1 MKVLLLGD
9 ASHYNR
15 TLAEGLK
22 RHGHEVC
29 VASDGSTW
37 MNTGRDVDLS
47 RRLPG
52 CFGGALLWARLHT
65 TLRLKLQGWD
75 VIQLCG
81 PTFMRLRPSRLRTL
95 LDGLRRHNGLVCLT
109 AIGTDTAFV
118 NMCKD
123 PQGPLR
129 YSEWAIDGV
138 PTEYALSTRGR
149 TVSMWQQPELS
160 EYAQYVYDHVDGVI
174 TALYEYQLSMSR
186 VITPE
191 RLAYGGI
198 PVDTAAIKPTPIDAK
213 TNKPISIL
221 LPSHIGREQEK
232 GIPQLMRIAKVI
244 ESEFPDKVTVLPVHN
259 LQYAEFL
266 KRMARADIVFDQ
278 LYSYT
283 PATTALLAM
292 AMGKTVVTGAE
303 KDFNDF
309 QGCATPAI
317 NIDPRC
323 PEAALPT
330 IRQYLNREALAANA
344 LKAREYVVT
353 HNDCEVVAQRYE
365 DFWHKISHNNG
376 KVS

>member
-1 MKVLLLGD
+1 MKILLLGD

-15 TLAEGLK
+15 TLAEGL
-22 RHGHEVC
+22 RRRGHDVC
-29 VASDGSTW
+29 VASDGSAW

-52 CFGGALLWARLHT
+52 VFGGALLWARLHT
-65 TLRLKLQGWD
+65 TLLSRLRGWD
-75 VIQLCG
+75 VIQICG

-95 LDGLRRHNGLVCLT
+95 LDSLKRHNTLVCLT

-118 NMCKD
+118 DMCKD
-123 PQGPLR
+123 PQGPLK

-149 TVSMWQQPELS
+149 TMSMWQQPELS
-160 EYAQYVYDHVDGVI
+160 DYANYVYDHVDGVI

-186 VITPE
+186 VIAAE

-198 PVDTAAIKPTPIDAK
+198 PVDTAAIKPTATDTEPDR
-213 TNKPISIL
+213 PISIL

-232 GIPQLMRIAKVI
+232 GIPQLMRIAKTL
-244 ESEFPDKVTVLPVHN
+244 ELEYPDKVSILPVHN
-259 LQYAEFL
+259 LQYTEFL
-266 KRMARADIVFDQ
+266 KNMARADIVFDQ

-309 QGCATPAI
+309 QGCSTPAI
-317 NIDPRC
+317 NIDPRD
-323 PEAALPT
+323 PEAVLPA
-330 IRQYLNREALAANA
+330 IRRCLDRETLAANA
-344 LKAREYVVT
+344 LKARQYVVA

-365 DFWHKISHNNG
+365 DFWRKIYRNKG
-376 KVS
+376 KSL

>member
-1 MKVLLLGD
+1 MRILLLGD

-15 TLAEGLK
+15 TLAEGLR

-29 VASDGSTW
+29 VASDGSAW

-52 CFGGALLWARLHT
+52 SFGGALLWARLHT
-65 TLRLKLQGWD
+65 TLRSRLRGWD

-81 PTFMRLRPSRLRTL
+81 PTFMRLRPSRLRVL

-109 AIGTDTAFV
+109 AIGTDTAFI

-123 PQGPLR
+123 PNGPLK

-138 PTEYALSTRGR
+138 PTEYARSTRGR

-160 EYAQYVYDHVDGVI
+160 DYAQYVYDHVDGAI

-186 VITPE
+186 VIETE

-198 PVDTAAIKPTPIDAK
+198 PIDTAAIKPLPVDTGSD
-213 TNKPISIL
+213 KPISIL

-232 GIPQLMRIAKVI
+232 GIPQLMRIAKII
-244 ESEFPDKVTVLPVHN
+244 ENEYRDKVTVLPVHN

-266 KRMARADIVFDQ
+266 KNMARADIVFDQ

-303 KDFNDF
+303 KDFNNF

-317 NIDPRC
+317 NIDPRD
-323 PEAALPT
+323 PEAALPN
-330 IRQYLNREALAANA
+330 ICRCLDRKILASNA
-344 LKAREYVVT
+344 STAREYVIK

-365 DFWHKISHNNG
+365 DFWRKISHNSG
-376 KVS
+376 KAL

>member
-1 MKVLLLGD
+1 MKILLLGD

-15 TLAEGLK
+15 TLAEGLR

-52 CFGGALLWARLHT
+52 SFGGALLWARLHT
-65 TLRLKLQGWD
+65 TLRSKLRGWD

-81 PTFMRLRPSRLRTL
+81 PTFMRLRPSRLRAL
-95 LDGLRRHNGLVCLT
+95 LDGLQRHNGLVCLT

-123 PQGPLR
+123 PQGPLK
-129 YSEWAIDGV
+129 YSEWAIDGT

-160 EYAQYVYDHVDGVI
+160 EYAQYVYDHVDGAI

-186 VITPE
+186 VIEPE

-198 PVDTAAIKPTPIDAK
+198 PVDTDAIKPMPIDIESDR
-213 TNKPISIL
+213 PISIL
-221 LPSHIGREQEK
+221 LPSHLGREQEK
-232 GIPQLMRIAKVI
+232 GIPQLMHIANTI
-244 ESEFPDKVTVLPVHN
+244 EREYHDKVSILPVHN
-259 LQYAEFL
+259 LQYADFL
-266 KRMARADIVFDQ
+266 KSMARADIVFDQ

-292 AMGKTVVTGAE
+292 TMGKTVITGAE

-309 QGCATPAI
+309 QGCDTPAI
-317 NIDPRC
+317 NIDPRN
-323 PEAALPT
+323 PEAALPA
-330 IRQYLNREALAANA
+330 IRRCIDRKTLATNA
-344 LKAREYVVT
+344 LKARQYVVT
-353 HNDCEVVAQRYE
+353 HNDCEVVARRYE
-365 DFWHKISHNNG
+365 DFWRKISHING
-376 KVS
+376 KAL